1 MQRIAFR
8 IEKSAGK
15 NKNKKKKNRD
25 KRKHC
30 SLLVISQSEA
40 KLIP

>member
-15 NKNKKKKNRD
+15 KKKKKIGIKGNNA
-25 KRKHC
+25 
-30 SLLVISQSEA
+30 LF
-40 KLIP
+40 

>member
-15 NKNKKKKNRD
+15 KKKKKKKIGIKGNIA
-25 KRKHC
+25 
-30 SLLVISQSEA
+30 LF
-40 KLIP
+40 

>member
-8 IEKSAGK
+8 IEKSAG
-15 NKNKKKKNRD
+15 KKKKNRD

>member
-15 NKNKKKKNRD
+15 KKKKKKNRD

>member
-15 NKNKKKKNRD
+15 KKKKNRD

>member
-15 NKNKKKKNRD
+15 NKKKKKNRD

>member
-15 NKNKKKKNRD
+15 NKNKKKKIGIKGNIA
-25 KRKHC
+25 
-30 SLLVISQSEA
+30 LF
-40 KLIP
+40 

>member
-15 NKNKKKKNRD
+15 NKKKKKIGIKGNIA
-25 KRKHC
+25 
-30 SLLVISQSEA
+30 LF
-40 KLIP
+40 

>member
-15 NKNKKKKNRD
+15 KKKKKKKKIGIKENIA
-25 KRKHC
+25 
-30 SLLVISQSEA
+30 LF
-40 KLIP
+40 

>member
-15 NKNKKKKNRD
+15 KKNKIKIGIKGNIA
-25 KRKHC
+25 
-30 SLLVISQSEA
+30 LF
-40 KLIP
+40 

>member
-15 NKNKKKKNRD
+15 KKKKKNRD

>member
-8 IEKSAGK
+8 IEKSAEK
-15 NKNKKKKNRD
+15 KKKKKKNRD
-25 KRKHC
+25 ESKHC